1 MNLIEIQ
8 QSLSFNLV
16 YASLLWV
23 RLLGV
28 TATVPFL
35 FGKPVPRIVR
45 IGASFLFMAFL
56 YPRLK
61 PAVAPDIVN
70 DSVMVSLLF
79 VKEAMVGIVIGLGAS
94 MVLYGFEGAGR
105 MIDNQ
110 RGMSLARI
118 LIPQLGEMGSI
129 SGQFLFQLAIVVFLI
144 IGGHRLF
151 FDSLFSSYISIPI
164 FVVPDIQ
171 VSFWPLMRLFLMMTG
186 QVIILS
192 VQIAAPVILSIL
204 MADIILAVANRIA
217 PQINVWEMGFNIKGY
232 LGVLMLFISMTMV
245 VKQMARQSLVSQK
258 HNEWA
263 IELLQGKIPEPFR
276 EDPDR
281 MPSETPIPAPESGEI
296 PTPVTP

>member
-8 QSLSFNLV
+8 QGLTFNIV

-28 TATVPFL
+28 TATIPFL
-35 FGKPVPRIVR
+35 FGKPVPRNVR
-45 IGASFLFMAFL
+45 VAAAFVFMMFLF
-56 YPRLK
+56 PHLK
-61 PAVAPDIVN
+61 PTEIPEIIHDP
-70 DSVMVSLLF
+70 VMVSLLF
-79 VKEAMVGIVIGLGAS
+79 IKEALVGLVIGLGAS
-94 MVLYGFEGAGR
+94 MVLYGFDGAGR

-118 LIPQLGEMGSI
+118 LIPQLNEMGSVT
-129 SGQFLFQLAIVVFLI
+129 GQFLFQLSIVVFLI
-144 IGGHRLF
+144 VGGHRQF
-151 FDSLFSSYISIPI
+151 FDALFNSYISIPI

-171 VSFWPLMRLFLMMTG
+171 ASFWPLMKLFMFMTG

-232 LGVLMLFISMTMV
+232 LGVLMLFVSITMV
-245 VKQMARQSLVSQK
+245 VKQMGKQSLVAQQQ
-258 HNEWA
+258 NRWM
-263 IELLQGKIPEPFR
+263 IELLEGKVPEPLR
-276 EDPDR
+276 ENPEKV
-281 MPSETPIPAPESGEI
+281 PSETPILETPNPTPAP
-296 PTPVTP
+296 VQ